1 MLYSEVVDFEFLMF
15 PRDEQMT
22 WKDAVKL
29 RLGDA
34 VSNGTVNNE
43 TLGYFIGRVYVFLTR
58 LGISKECLRFRQHLE
73 NEMDHYAADYWDAE
87 IECSYEKSGT
97 PLVVHEKFSVPKEL
111 EKLVITPLK
120 KELGLAFKGNQKKIV
135 EALEV
140 YTNTLSNYWD
150 LFFTMI

>member
-43 TLGYFIGRVYVFLTR
+43 TLGYFIGRVYVFLTC
-58 LGISKECLRFRQHLE
+58 LGISKERLRFCQHLA
-73 NEMDHYAADYWDAE
+73 NEMAHYPADYWDAE
-87 IECSYEKSGT
+87 IECSY
-97 PLVVHEKFSVPKEL
+97 V
-111 EKLVITPLK
+111 
-120 KELGLAFKGNQKKIV
+120 
-135 EALEV
+135 
-140 YTNTLSNYWD
+140 
-150 LFFTMI
+150 